1 MRPRTPLIVIEG
13 ISQSTWKSLVV
24 KALRA
29 GWPAGLVA
37 ARQRLAPGMMRDLL
51 YVGLYE
57 DVWPSLQDLPAAI
70 DEIKRED
77 YLALCRRETL
87 HGRGYAEVFCNM
99 AEEAGRAAGNKRLGP
114 GTHTQELRQ
123 ESKRLG
129 TPLWTRGLNCVYTWL
144 KVAPTDRQT
153 READLTPFTGVPAVM
168 ADSHTYEGKRR
179 GITMTVLSGHYE
191 QHRII
196 GQRVMADGWDPIRRE
211 MHAELLVGERWKVPQ
226 AESSMT
232 LFDE

>member
-1 MRPRTPLIVIEG
+1 MRPRSPLIVIEG

-51 YVGLYE
+51 FVGLYE
-57 DVWPSLQDLPAAI
+57 DVWPSLEDLPAAI

-77 YLALCRRETL
+77 YVALCRRETL

-99 AEEAGRAAGNKRLGP
+99 AEEAGRAAGNKVYGIGTQTQRL
-114 GTHTQELRQ
+114 RDD
-123 ESKRLG
+123 SKRLG
-129 TPLWTRGLNCVYTWL
+129 TPLWKRGLNCLYTWQ
-144 KVAPTDRQT
+144 KVAPTDGPT
-153 READLTPFTGVPAVM
+153 REIDPTPFTGVPTVM

-179 GITMTVLSGHYE
+179 GVAMTILSGHYE
-191 QHRII
+191 QHRTI
-196 GQRVMADGWDPIRRE
+196 GQIVMAEGWAGIRRK
-211 MHAELLVGERWKVPQ
+211 MHADRLVGERWKVPPPEQ
-226 AESSMT
+226 SMT
-232 LFDE
+232 LFDK